1 MQPVTTSPDDR
12 LLDAVVAVSSGLEL
26 SATLHRIV
34 EAASYLADAR
44 YAALGVLGS
53 NGKVAEF
60 ITVGLDAAT
69 VARIPHKPVGRG
81 LLGLLIERP
90 EPVRVAH
97 MADHP
102 ASSGFPANHPPMDSF
117 LGVPVRVRG
126 EVFGNL
132 YLCDKRDASEFTE
145 EDERVVLALASAA
158 GVAVEN
164 ARLYEGVRRRE
175 RRLVAL
181 REFTTAVLSDRET
194 GDVLQLLVDRVREL
208 ADADAA
214 GLFLASPEGVLALE
228 VANGEPYSQ
237 LLGTPALVGGLVPTV
252 VETGQSLVVDDL
264 TRSLRPAGAARLGYG
279 PAMVVPLAEGS
290 TLGALFLTNLAGGPS
305 FRPEQLAT
313 AEAFAG
319 QAAFAL
325 ALAESRRDRERLA
338 VLEDRDRIAR
348 DLHDLVIQRIFA
360 TGMRLQ
366 GVARLVHD
374 RPEAL
379 DRVSRAVDELDATIR
394 EVRATIFDLHQSD
407 SGEEPVSVRARV
419 LRETADAAS
428 TLGFQPSVT
437 FEGAV
442 DALVPEVVGDHLV
455 AAVREGLSNVAR
467 HARAR
472 RAGVEIIVR
481 QGQCVLTVIDDG
493 VGLQGSTRRSGVENL
508 AVRARQLGGSAD
520 VHSRADETSGTVL
533 VWRVPL
539 DRGGA

>member
-1 MQPVTTSPDDR
+1 MDQLVTKPNER

-26 SATLHRIV
+26 RATLRRIV
-34 EAASYLADAR
+34 GAASYLVDSR
-44 YAALGVLGS
+44 YAALGVLGAD
-53 NGKVAEF
+53 GTVAEF
-60 ITVGLDAAT
+60 VTVGLDAAT
-69 VARIPHKPVGRG
+69 IERIGPRPTGRG
-81 LLGLLIERP
+81 LLGLVIEQP

-97 MADHP
+97 IHDHP
-102 ASSGFPANHPPMDSF
+102 ASSGFPPNHPPMDSF

-132 YLCDKRDASEFTE
+132 YLCDKRDGGEFSED
-145 EDERVVLALASAA
+145 DERVVLALASAA

-164 ARLYEGVRRRE
+164 ARLYEAVRRRE

-194 GDVLQLLVDRVREL
+194 GEVLQLLVDRVREL

-214 GLFLASPEGVLALE
+214 GLFLAGPGGGLALE
-228 VANGEPYSQ
+228 VATGVPYSE
-237 LLGTPALVGGLVPTV
+237 LLGTPALAGGLVPTV
-252 VETGQSLVVDDL
+252 VETGQSLVVDNL
-264 TRSLRPAGAARLGYG
+264 AKSRRPAGAARMGYG

-290 TLGALFLTNLAGGPS
+290 TVGALFLTNLRGGPR

-313 AEAFAG
+313 AEAFAD

-325 ALAESRRDRERLA
+325 ALAESRQDRERLA

-366 GVARLVHD
+366 GVARLVQD

-379 DRVSRAVDELDATIR
+379 DRVGRAVDELDATIR
-394 EVRATIFDLHQSD
+394 EVRATIFDLHQP
-407 SGEEPVSVRARV
+407 EPGNEPLSLRARV
-419 LRETADAAS
+419 LRETAAAANS
-428 TLGFQPSVT
+428 LGFQPSVT
-437 FEGAV
+437 FEGAL
-442 DALVPEVVGDHLV
+442 DALVPDVVAEHLV

-467 HARAR
+467 HAQAR
-472 RAGVEIIVR
+472 HAGVELVVR
-481 QGQCVLTVIDDG
+481 QGRCVLTVIDDG
-493 VGLQGSTRRSGVENL
+493 VGLRGSTRRSGVENL
-508 AVRARQLGGSAD
+508 AVRARQLNGICD
-520 VHSRADETSGTVL
+520 VHARADGTSGTVL

-539 DRGGA
+539 DREG